1 MRHGSSWVDMYL
13 EMSVLLR
20 SSDDH
25 LSRCFCSYFLNRYVS
40 FGNVELVLAP
50 RAKLHFAIHGISLTL
65 TTEKLSRLLFE
76 EGHTEFCSFGLKDS
90 IFLSETGCPSCQKCP
105 TLLNRIFQMAA
116 EARRQYY
123 AGETEE
129 GGFAVE

>member
-1 MRHGSSWVDMYL
+1 M
-13 EMSVLLR
+13 
-20 SSDDH
+20 
-25 LSRCFCSYFLNRYVS
+25 S

-50 RAKLHFAIHGISLTL
+50 RAKLHFAIHGTSVTL

-105 TLLNRIFQMAA
+105 ALWNRIFQGANTFQVTALFIMFVAICIDILIKIVTTASIRGRSTTFPVEAA
-116 EARRQYY
+116 MSCYDWVCGSFSA
-123 AGETEE
+123 
-129 GGFAVE
+129 